1 MPRAEGRSDTATMVE
16 RYLIKLIKSSLPAL
30 LIALCVSA
38 AAAQTERCPYIENPA
53 HREPLSPQVK
63 ERMIELCIQDT
74 KKDFEELV
82 ARTEQLAKLTD
93 EIRTSFEEKKQLS
106 SGDRE
111 KLAEAE
117 KLLDKIRD
125 ELRADDDGDDDE
137 KRKKPESVIEA
148 IEMLSDST
156 AKLVDEIKKTTRH
169 SISAVAI
176 QSSNTVLKLVK
187 WLRFTN

>member
-1 MPRAEGRSDTATMVE
+1 MVE
-16 RYLIKLIKSSLPAL
+16 RSIYRSIKFALPAL
-30 LIALCVSA
+30 FIALFTSVA
-38 AAAQTERCPYIENPA
+38 FAQIERCPYIENPA
-53 HREPLSPQVK
+53 HREPLSPHVK
-63 ERMIELCIQDT
+63 ERMIELCIRDT

-93 EIRTSFEEKKQLS
+93 EITASFKENKELS
-106 SGDRE
+106 GEDRE

-125 ELRADDDGDDDE
+125 ELRADDDGDDDD
-137 KRKKPESVIEA
+137 KKEPTSVVEA
-148 IEMLSDST
+148 IEMLSKNT
-156 AKLVDEIKKTTRH
+156 ARLVGEIKKTTRH
-169 SISAVAI
+169 SISAVAV

>member
-1 MPRAEGRSDTATMVE
+1 MVE
-16 RYLIKLIKSSLPAL
+16 RYILKTITLTLPAL
-30 LIALCVSA
+30 LVALFASIAV
-38 AAAQTERCPYIENPA
+38 AQTERCPYIENPA
-53 HREPLSPQVK
+53 HREPLSPHVK

-82 ARTEQLAKLTD
+82 ARTEELAKLTD
-93 EIRTSFEEKKQLS
+93 QIKASFEEKKGLS

-125 ELRADDDGDDDE
+125 ELRADDDGDEDE
-137 KRKKPESVIEA
+137 KKKPKSVVEA
-148 IEMLSDST
+148 IEMLSEST
-156 AKLVDEIKKTTRH
+156 SKLVGEIKKTTRH

>member
-1 MPRAEGRSDTATMVE
+1 MVE
-16 RYLIKLIKSSLPAL
+16 LSLSKLIKLTLPL
-30 LIALCVSA
+30 LLGILVSA
-38 AAAQTERCPYIENPA
+38 APAQTERCPYIDNPA
-53 HREPLSPQVK
+53 HRETLSPHVK
-63 ERMIELCIQDT
+63 ERMIELCIRDT
-74 KKDFEELV
+74 KKDFERLV

-93 EIRTSFEEKKQLS
+93 EIKASFEEKKELS

-117 KLLDKIRD
+117 KLLDKIRN
-125 ELRADDDGDDDE
+125 ELRADNDGDDDE
-137 KRKKPESVIEA
+137 KKKPNSVVEA
-148 IEMLSDST
+148 IEMLSTNT
-156 AKLVDEIKKTTRH
+156 AKLVGEIKKTTRH